1 MNDFFL
7 LIGQIFLIAL
17 IQLVLEV
24 LIDAKNRP
32 LQATLINVAC
42 FLGGLYLVM
51 DFLFGRVWSS
61 LSTMIQFR

>member
-1 MNDFFL
+1 MNEFYV

-17 IQLVLEV
+17 LQLIAEV

-51 DFLFGRVWSS
+51 DFLFGRVWNS

>member
-1 MNDFFL
+1 MSDFFV

-17 IQLVLEV
+17 VQLVLEI
-24 LIDAKNRP
+24 LIDASSRP

-42 FLGGLYLVM
+42 FLGGMYLIL

-61 LSTMIQFR
+61 LSAMMQFR

>member
-7 LIGQIFLIAL
+7 LIGQIFLIA
-17 IQLVLEV
+17 IVQLVVEV
-24 LIDAKNRP
+24 IIDAKNHP

-51 DFLFGRVWSS
+51 DFLFSRMWGS

>member
-1 MNDFFL
+1 VNDFFL

>member
-1 MNDFFL
+1 MNEFFV

-17 IQLVLEV
+17 IQLILEV
-24 LIDAKNRP
+24 VIDASKRP

-42 FLGGLYLVM
+42 FLGGLYLVL
-51 DFLFGRVWSS
+51 DFLFGRFWSS

>member
-24 LIDAKNRP
+24 LIDTSKRP
-32 LQATLINVAC
+32 LQATLINAAC
-42 FLGGLYLVM
+42 FLGGLYLLL
-51 DFLFGRVWSS
+51 DFLFGRVWVS
-61 LSTMIQFR
+61 LSAMMQIR